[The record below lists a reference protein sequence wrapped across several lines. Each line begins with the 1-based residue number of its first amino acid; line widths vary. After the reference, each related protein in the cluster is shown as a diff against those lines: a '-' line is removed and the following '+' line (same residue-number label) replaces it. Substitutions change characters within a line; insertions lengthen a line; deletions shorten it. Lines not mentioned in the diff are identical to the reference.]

1 MRNLNN
7 RLKKIIDQLPKPP
20 LPPMQFIYCHHSD
33 DPQPKSSKAVMVMS
47 MPDSCDLME
56 FQKTWESL
64 IAQGK

>member
-20 LPPMQFIYCHHSD
+20 LPPMQYIYCHHSD
-33 DPQPKSSKAVMVMS
+33 DPQPESSKAVMVFS
-47 MPDSCDLME
+47 MPDDCDLME